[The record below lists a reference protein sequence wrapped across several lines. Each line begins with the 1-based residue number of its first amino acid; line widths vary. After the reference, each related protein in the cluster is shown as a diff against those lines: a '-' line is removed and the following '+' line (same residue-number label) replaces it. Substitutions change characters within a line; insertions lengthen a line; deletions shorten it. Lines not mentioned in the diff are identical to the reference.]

1 MEMFKTFK
9 SRKTL
14 ERFTNWTLEQVELN
28 SAIEHQQRGARA
40 MMKFKFEELEVW
52 HLSLELIN
60 EVYDLLGNYPNDE
73 RFDLVRQGR
82 RSVTSISLNIS
93 EGSIRS
99 KREFRQFLRISL
111 GSLVETVGNL
121 KIGVHRKYITQEDL
135 ESVQSIEPLYF
146 KLIKLRKSL

>member
-1 MEMFKTFK
+1 
-9 SRKTL
+9 
-14 ERFTNWTLEQVELN
+14 
-28 SAIEHQQRGARA
+28 
-40 MMKFKFEELEVW
+40 MMKFKFEDLEVW

-146 KLIKLRKSL
+146 KLIKLRKSLQ